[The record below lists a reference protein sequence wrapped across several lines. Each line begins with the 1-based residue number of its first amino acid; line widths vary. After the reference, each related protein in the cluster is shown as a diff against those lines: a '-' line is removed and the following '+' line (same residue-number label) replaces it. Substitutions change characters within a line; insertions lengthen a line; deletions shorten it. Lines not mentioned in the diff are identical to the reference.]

1 MSWVRF
7 VLLGGVLAGLTAGQ
21 TLLPV
26 GELLRYSL
34 EETPEQLTRGMGRPV
49 QTGEASPGYFTW
61 YYKTDVLDQ
70 HDFSHLLVFRKSDG
84 KLASV
89 TRNFHTPV
97 NVDALF
103 PAKSV
108 KTHYWPSE
116 KDPQWAV
123 RVRLMGGD
131 RLMMAMG
138 VKKEGDTTTQVVVM
152 RRSVLKFFLPWL
164 DEQLTAEKR

>member
-1 MSWVRF
+1 MIRLRNI
-7 VLLGGVLAGLTAGQ
+7 LLGGVLAGLAAGQ

-34 EETPEQLTRGMGRPV
+34 EETPEQLIRGLGRPA
-49 QTGEASPGYFTW
+49 QTGEGSPGYFTW

-70 HDFSHLLVFRKSDG
+70 HDFSHLLLFRKSDG

-103 PAKSV
+103 PAQSSR
-108 KTHYWPSE
+108 THFWPSE
-116 KDPQWAV
+116 NDPQWAV
-123 RVRLMGGD
+123 RLRQLGND
-131 RLMMAMG
+131 RILLAMG
-138 VKKEGDTTTQVVVM
+138 VRQAGETTTQVVVI
-152 RRSVLKFFLPWL
+152 RRSALRAFLPWL
-164 DEQLTAEKR
+164 HEQLEPKR

>member
-1 MSWVRF
+1 MSRWRTL
-7 VLLGGVLAGLTAGQ
+7 LLGGVLAGFAAGQ

-34 EETPEQLTRGMGRPV
+34 EETPEQLTRGLGRPA
-49 QTGEASPGYFTW
+49 QTGEGSPGYFTW

-70 HDFSHLLVFRKSDG
+70 HDFSHLLVFQKADG

-97 NVDALF
+97 NVYALF
-103 PAKSV
+103 PARSSR
-108 KTHYWPSE
+108 THFWPSE

-123 RVRLMGGD
+123 RVRLLGED
-131 RLMMAMG
+131 RVLLAMG
-138 VKKEGDTTTQVVVM
+138 VKQEGDTTTQVVVM
-152 RRSVLKFFLPWL
+152 RRSALRSFFPWL
-164 DEQLTAEKR
+164 HEQLGGKR